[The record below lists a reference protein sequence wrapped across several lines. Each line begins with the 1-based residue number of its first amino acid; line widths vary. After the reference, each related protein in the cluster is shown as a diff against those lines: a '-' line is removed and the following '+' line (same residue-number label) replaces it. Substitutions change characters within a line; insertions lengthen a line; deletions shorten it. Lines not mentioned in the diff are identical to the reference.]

1 MRQLLFKHSIGAYI
15 CIEWP
20 RLAVGHQR
28 NNSSIEWHTNDRCR
42 RSLGWKNRS
51 NFRFINYNYSI
62 WISKQTHII
71 WVRILSHFAREYVST
86 LQWKYNWNGNGWIM
100 HDVIAYLNLST
111 LTSLYSAP
119 NHRITM
125 VCMVYLFPQ
134 HFTHVY
140 NALVSW
146 AQLLHDFIH
155 IYVYATRTYQIRYF
169 FRFSILIPIK
179 MYVLINIY
187 QTIRLSSSHTHI
199 SARCNYTLTSLMR
212 RHWHNLITF
221 STIFHVGLPPS
232 PFI

>member
-111 LTSLYSAP
+111 LTSLYSPP

-125 VCMVYLFPQ
+125 VYGVYGLPIS
-134 HFTHVY
+134 T
-140 NALVSW
+140 ALYTCVQCVGFLSS
-146 AQLLHDFIH
+146 I
-155 IYVYATRTYQIRYF
+155 ATRF
-169 FRFSILIPIK
+169 
-179 MYVLINIY
+179 
-187 QTIRLSSSHTHI
+187 HTHI
-199 SARCNYTLTSLMR
+199 CLCYQNLSNSL
-212 RHWHNLITF
+212 LF
-221 STIFHVGLPPS
+221 SF
-232 PFI
+232 